1 MSKSQKM
8 PSGAKVQ
15 DSNGNA
21 LERRRSQDA
30 LRQNEHRLR
39 LALDSA
45 EMGTWDWNLTTDV
58 IQWDQRQYQLFGTSP
73 DSFSGLG
80 ADAVG
85 LIHPDDQ
92 AHVRAIIEQA
102 LNKSDVFRMEF
113 RVRHPDGSLRWLAG
127 RGQPL
132 MTAADGSLH
141 LIGVNFDITEHK
153 QLEQERAEYARL
165 EDKAQMHRLH
175 VAGEIA
181 ALLAH
186 QLNQPLA
193 AIRSFAEAKLA
204 RLRRGVFDKEE
215 VGTTLRDIVE
225 QSERAAKSIR
235 DLRRFLAR
243 QPQEMM
249 AADLNAEVRAACKL
263 MEVLARG
270 RKIRLKLDLEEPMPG
285 ILMRPS
291 QIEQVVVNLIENAM
305 DAMAEAGHRSGT
317 IQIGTMFDPVRKQA
331 VTHVRDSGPGLGP
344 DAVAR
349 VFEPLYTTKKN
360 GIGMGLV
367 ISRSIIEG
375 HGGHVWAEPGEG
387 GHFLFTLP
395 VSQ

>member
-8 PSGAKVQ
+8 PSGAKAQ

-45 EMGTWDWNLTTDV
+45 EMGTWDWNLTTDA

-73 DSFSGLG
+73 DNFSGLG
-80 ADAVG
+80 SDAIG
-85 LIHPDDQ
+85 LIHPEDQ

-102 LNKSDVFRMEF
+102 LNKSDVFGMEF
-113 RVRHPDGSLRWLAG
+113 RVRHPDGSLHWLAG

-132 MTAADGSLH
+132 MTATDGSLH

-193 AIRSFAEAKLA
+193 AIRSFAEARLA
-204 RLRRGVFDKEE
+204 RLRRGDFDMQEA
-215 VGTTLRDIVE
+215 VSTMQDIVE

-235 DLRRFLAR
+235 DLRKFLAR
-243 QPQEMM
+243 QPQAMVE
-249 AADLNAEVRAACKL
+249 ADLNAEVRAACKL

-270 RKIRLKLDLEEPMPG
+270 RKIRLRMKLEESMPL

-291 QIEQVVVNLIENAM
+291 QIEQVIVNLIENAM
-305 DAMAEAGHRSGT
+305 DAMADAGHRSGT
-317 IQIGTMFDPVRKQA
+317 IEIGTRHEAAKNQVLA
-331 VTHVRDSGPGLGP
+331 CVEDSGPGLAA
-344 DAVAR
+344 DAVSR

-375 HGGHVWAEPGEG
+375 HGGRIWAEPGEAG
-387 GHFLFTLP
+387 RFLFALP

>member
-1 MSKSQKM
+1 MQRKQRTSAS
-8 PSGAKVQ
+8 AKTQ
-15 DSNGNA
+15 AANDSMADKGLA
-21 LERRRSQDA
+21 QATLCQH
-30 LRQNEHRLR
+30 EHHLKF
-39 LALDSA
+39 ALDGA
-45 EMGTWDWNLTTDV
+45 EMGTWDWNMSTDAV
-58 IQWDQRQYQLFGTSP
+58 LWNERQFQLFGTTP
-73 DSFSGLG
+73 ETFSGLG
-80 ADAVG
+80 SAVVR

-92 AHVRAIIEQA
+92 PLVQAAIEQA
-102 LNKSDVFRMEF
+102 LGKADAFRMEF
-113 RVRHPDGSLRWLAG
+113 RVKHPDGTLRWLAG
-127 RGQPL
+127 RGQL
-132 MTAADGSLH
+132 LLAADGTQH
-141 LIGVNFDITEHK
+141 LIGVSYDITEHK
-153 QLEQERAEYARL
+153 LLEQERAEYVRL

-193 AIRSFAEAKLA
+193 AIRSFAEARLA
-204 RLRRGVFDKEE
+204 RLRRGDFDMQE
-215 VGTTLRDIVE
+215 VVSTMQDIVE

-243 QPQEMM
+243 QPQAMVE
-249 AADLNAEVRAACKL
+249 AELNAEVRAACRL

-270 RKIRLKLDLEEPMPG
+270 RKIRLRMKLEESMPL

-291 QIEQVVVNLIENAM
+291 QIEQVIVNLIENAM
-305 DAMAEAGHRSGT
+305 DAMADAGHRSGT
-317 IQIGTMFDPVRKQA
+317 IEISTRLDAAKNQVLA
-331 VTHVRDSGPGLGP
+331 CVEDSGPGLAA
-344 DAVAR
+344 DTVAR

-375 HGGHVWAEPGEG
+375 HGGRIWAEPGEAG
-387 GHFLFTLP
+387 RFLFALP